1 MIPARIVE
9 STAKN
14 TQTDDWDLTSSATGT
29 VKRRPTSLESCKS
42 SSPTTDIDFPTD
54 SHKEND
60 IVVSASCKINKPL
73 KSAGETEGKID
84 SSQETVEGSS
94 KRNEVESKKID
105 NQKKRFF
112 DLKLGES
119 AKKSL
124 ASKLKLPNRVSLT
137 LSPRLSPK
145 SPRNKLSVSQLEQ
158 QNNLFI
164 RDGQSQ
170 QQQLSDNNGS
180 GDEKINKQE
189 LPTKAKNNIIFKSRQ
204 KQNDSSDVVVM
215 EKLEN
220 SNLKQKQQETATK
233 SKKSSLIPSFLG
245 GNAKNT
251 NHIKIPSTSGS
262 ARKASSTTVV
272 EKLTKT
278 GNKFKELYRDFPSTS
293 SIDKAAVPPKSFKRN
308 PPPYRPPPTPPTS
321 QSKQVERQKR
331 IRFTESDARNYEE
344 IDEISDENVDGEDK
358 RVVCDDNK
366 SSSNNDSISNV
377 KAEDIAD
384 EAGEEIDSMM
394 SKAEYSSNV
403 FKNIPVRQKK
413 GAVSHMENYCLFDP
427 SVDFCNEKELMK
439 KKLMQSRMSGVSAK
453 QFPINV
459 ETDESIED
467 VTFEDQTVYD
477 ISELDER
484 KKLLAHHNYYEIDP
498 DLLLEEDENELNGN
512 DTVVALEHVQIDRNQ
527 TAKEKRS
534 QSVAS
539 KNRKSKIYSNTLST
553 SSESTSTSQTS
564 SNSSATTTSSDY
576 PSLFNSVIETTHS
589 SNIES
594 TTDDNDSNGY
604 GKVKTLPSTNGGQ
617 AQMNTNQCGDTINQ
631 VNAVSNESV
640 ITISN
645 AVTCGES
652 NASSTG
658 ATKKKSPQLNRI
670 IRPSSSSSTR
680 TISLSNPQQQS
691 NKQQTSSLATKTKST
706 KINLPFYNK
715 SLQLDPL
722 KSSHSLPHL
731 ENVTVQ
737 NRCRQQNNQ
746 FNFVIDN
753 TTTIQL
759 RRQHSSRQG
768 RPLSGHSDDRDS
780 GFLSPVTPPD
790 NQNHPAH
797 ITPNVIIKQSE
808 QNTKTESTLL
818 NQCDNIQ
825 QLIEVSNNK
834 LPDSYV

>member
-1 MIPARIVE
+1 MIPARIVD

-29 VKRRPTSLESCKS
+29 VKRRPISLESCKS
-42 SSPTTDIDFPTD
+42 TSPTTAIDFPTD
-54 SHKEND
+54 SRKKND
-60 IVVSASCKINKPL
+60 IVVGASCNINKAL
-73 KSAGETEGKID
+73 ESGGETEGKFE
-84 SSQETVEGSS
+84 SYQEILEGSS
-94 KRNEVESKKID
+94 EKDEVELKKID

-124 ASKLKLPNRVSLT
+124 ASKLKFPSRVSLT
-137 LSPRLSPK
+137 LSPRKPST
-145 SPRNKLSVSQLEQ
+145 SARNKLSVSQLER

-180 GDEKINKQE
+180 GDGKINKQE
-189 LPTKAKNNIIFKSRQ
+189 LPTKAQNNIIFESRR
-204 KQNDSSDVVVM
+204 KQNDSSDDIVM
-215 EKLEN
+215 EKPES
-220 SNLKQKQQETATK
+220 SNPKQKQQETAAK
-233 SKKSSLIPSFLG
+233 NKKSSLIPSFLG

-293 SIDKAAVPPKSFKRN
+293 SSDKTTVPPKTLKRN
-308 PPPYRPPPTPPTS
+308 PPPYRPPPLPPTV

-331 IRFTESDARNYEE
+331 IRFTEGDARNYEE
-344 IDEISDENVDGEDK
+344 IDEISDENVDG
-358 RVVCDDNK
+358 DDSK
-366 SSSNNDSISNV
+366 SSSNNDDISNV
-377 KAEDIAD
+377 KAEDITVG
-384 EAGEEIDSMM
+384 AGEEIDSMM

-427 SVDFCNEKELMK
+427 SVDFCNEKEVMK
-439 KKLMQSRMSGVSAK
+439 KKLIQARMSGVSEKKLPVNAE
-453 QFPINV
+453 N
-459 ETDESIED
+459 EECIED

-477 ISELDER
+477 VSELDER
-484 KKLLAHHNYYEIDP
+484 EKLLAHHNYYEIDP
-498 DLLLEEDENELNGN
+498 DLLLEEDENELN
-512 DTVVALEHVQIDRNQ
+512 DRESAVALEHVQIDRNQ
-527 TAKEKRS
+527 IAKEKRT

-564 SNSSATTTSSDY
+564 TNSSATTTSSDY

-589 SNIES
+589 SNVES

-604 GKVKTLPSTNGGQ
+604 GKVKTLPSVSGGQ
-617 AQMNTNQCGDTINQ
+617 ARTTGSQCGDTINQ
-631 VNAVSNESV
+631 VNANAVSNESV
-640 ITISN
+640 ITILN
-645 AVTCGES
+645 VVTCGE
-652 NASSTG
+652 SSTG

-670 IRPSSSSSTR
+670 IRPSSSSSSTR
-680 TISLSNPQQQS
+680 NVSLSNSQQQT
-691 NKQQTSSLATKTKST
+691 NKQQTPSLATKTKST
-706 KINLPFYNK
+706 RINSPFYNK
-715 SLQLDPL
+715 SQQLDPL

-731 ENVTVQ
+731 PNVTVQ
-737 NRCRQQNNQ
+737 NRCRQQNND

-768 RPLSGHSDDRDS
+768 LCRPLSGHSDDRDS

-797 ITPNVIIKQSE
+797 ITPNVIIKQTAE

-825 QLIEVSNNK
+825 QLIEVSNSK
-834 LPDSYV
+834 LSDSYV